1 MASKRKRAIRKGHTS
16 FFGFDFWNFNL
27 VPIDLVFNSAS
38 NILTHFYQK
47 CGCGCEKSSQN

>member
-1 MASKRKRAIRKGHTS
+1 MVSKRKRAIRKGHTS
-16 FFGFDFWNFNL
+16 CFDFWNFNL

-38 NILTHFYQK
+38 NSLTHFYQK